1 MIFIVLAVIGA
12 ATGRH
17 AYLSNS
23 HVFLMWMLGTSAM
36 LLAVGYLVLRPVA
49 RPDRFTDTG
58 GA

>member
-1 MIFIVLAVIGA
+1 VIGA